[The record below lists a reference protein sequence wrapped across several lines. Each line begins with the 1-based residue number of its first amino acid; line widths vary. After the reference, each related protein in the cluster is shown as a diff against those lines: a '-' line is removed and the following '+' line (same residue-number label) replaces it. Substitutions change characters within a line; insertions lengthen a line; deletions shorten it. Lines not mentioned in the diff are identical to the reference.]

1 MVLETKELPPKL
13 NSCCLIDVSKEP
25 NDQALFN
32 SRITNLIP
40 SHIDNF
46 HAINNILIYEIPYP
60 FVNCFD
66 EVNWAKID
74 KKKLNQHALDDT
86 LGNFNYS
93 TKRKKI
99 SLPNTQFEF
108 DLVISR
114 LEIIEFR
121 FSF

>member
-13 NSCCLIDVSKEP
+13 NHCCLIDVSKEP
-25 NDQALFN
+25 NDQAFFK

-46 HAINNILIYEIPYP
+46 HAINIILLYEIPYP
-60 FVNCFD
+60 FVNSFE
-66 EVNWAKID
+66 EVDWAKID
-74 KKKLNQHALDDT
+74 KKRLNQHVIDDT
-86 LGNFNYS
+86 LGNFNSS

-99 SLPNTQFEF
+99 SLLNTQFEF
-108 DLVISR
+108 DIVISR

-121 FSF
+121 FAF